1 MANSKESYND
11 VELSSEELGSLEGQ
25 GTTTSQE
32 TPKEET
38 QENSVNDANA
48 SNEADSRATNP
59 EGSSDYEYQL
69 EMDGETYSVDDIEQW
84 KKDSDNKSNWNKTN
98 TEKAQGIAGVGKF
111 LKKFQG
117 DEGLRTHLKEYFK
130 DEKEFESFNLNSTIS
145 DVEEQVEGTPFE
157 ERLNRLEQFEN
168 NRVVDQRTDNLQE
181 ELSSLEN
188 QYPNVLGTPEKVMDF
203 LNFSER
209 NSARYRDNNGV
220 IKLSD
225 VFREYSYDALNEEL
239 SHFKKLNDNKNT
251 NDGSVVNR
259 SEIGA
264 KDVQTPK
271 HIQSWK
277 DIDPHDEDFKQYFDE

>member
-1 MANSKESYND
+1 MANTKEAYNNVEITDEEVSSLYEKGEQTTMSEEKPKDENQVDESTNKES
-11 VELSSEELGSLEGQ
+11 L
-25 GTTTSQE
+25 
-32 TPKEET
+32 
-38 QENSVNDANA
+38 
-48 SNEADSRATNP
+48 P
-59 EGSSDYEYQL
+59 EDKDGDFEYQL
-69 EMDGETYSVDDIEQW
+69 EIDGNHYSVDDVVKW
-84 KKDSDNKSNWNKTN
+84 KKDADNKADWNKSN
-98 TEKAQGIAGVGKF
+98 TEKAQQIAGVGKF

-277 DIDPHDEDFKQYFDE
+277 DIDPNDKDFKQYFDE

>member
-1 MANSKESYND
+1 M
-11 VELSSEELGSLEGQ
+11 
-25 GTTTSQE
+25 
-32 TPKEET
+32 
-38 QENSVNDANA
+38 
-48 SNEADSRATNP
+48 
-59 EGSSDYEYQL
+59 
-69 EMDGETYSVDDIEQW
+69 
-84 KKDSDNKSNWNKTN
+84 
-98 TEKAQGIAGVGKF
+98 GKF
-111 LKKFQG
+111 LKEFQG

>member
-1 MANSKESYND
+1 MANTKEAYNNVEITDEEVSSLYEKGAQTTMSEEKPKDENQVDESTNKES
-11 VELSSEELGSLEGQ
+11 L
-25 GTTTSQE
+25 
-32 TPKEET
+32 
-38 QENSVNDANA
+38 
-48 SNEADSRATNP
+48 P
-59 EGSSDYEYQL
+59 EDKDGDFEYQL
-69 EMDGETYSVDDIEQW
+69 EIDGNHYSVDDVVKW
-84 KKDSDNKSNWNKTN
+84 KKDADNKADWNKSN
-98 TEKAQGIAGVGKF
+98 TEKAQQIAGVGKF

-277 DIDPHDEDFKQYFDE
+277 DIDPNDKDFKQYFDE